1 MSISRRL
8 IPMAL
13 VMGLAAACGPLRKG
27 GPAPARVIFS
37 NQSLDQADVYAVS
50 SGGAQTRI
58 GTVMAGRTDTLR
70 VPSGAMGADYSTN
83 IVARILARSRTPST
97 GRFALN
103 PGDTRVGDAVER
115 RADPVGAAGAGAIG
129 PNGRGLRR

>member
-1 MSISRRL
+1 MSSSRRL

-13 VMGLAAACGPLRKG
+13 VLGLAAACGPLRKG

-70 VPSGAMGADYSTN
+70 IPSSAMGADYSTN

-103 PGDTRVGDAVER
+103 PGDLVTVTLSSDER
-115 RADPVGAAGAGAIG
+115 ILSVLPAREP
-129 PNGRGLRR
+129 